1 MSEEQI
7 ENQEVQEAEVE
18 AEEEKPEA
26 PRELKEYKKIE
37 GRLKEI
43 EQKVTTENLDM
54 DESLE
59 LYEEAVKLGMKASQ
73 TIENNVLVDTSAQET
88 SEEESQE

>member
-26 PRELKEYKKIE
+26 PRELKEYEKIE

-59 LYEEAVKLGMKASQ
+59 LYEEAVELGMKASQ
-73 TIENNVLVDTSAQET
+73 TIENNVLVDTNAQEA